1 MTISVQP
8 IEQKVNCGKTK
19 SSRKGRGKPRQ
30 AGPVTVCLLVGRV
43 VAWDGRG
50 KDESRGKGSFKRYVV
65 IVIILLCAC
74 ALSEN
79 A

>member
-1 MTISVQP
+1 VA
-8 IEQKVNCGKTK
+8 KLKN
-19 SSRKGRGKPRQ
+19 SRKGRGKPRQ

-43 VAWDGRG
+43 VAWDRRG
-50 KDESRGKGSFKRYVV
+50 KDGSRGKGSFKRYVV
-65 IVIILLCAC
+65 IVITLRCGC